1 MSGMKTMARLELM
14 LRFRAGRWR
23 WLLLSWFLGLVLFS
37 VLLELVVRRSVGY
50 QGHEGTV
57 LFGGLQLFMLA
68 LALFIVPA
76 LTSQSVNGDRE
87 QGRLGVLQVTEL
99 TPTDI
104 IGGKLLAAWGTACVF
119 VIVSAPITIWAMV
132 QGGITVWQ
140 VLVVS
145 LVMMLLLGIICA
157 IGLGLSAILSR
168 STTSS
173 VLTYVAVFVLAV
185 GTVVLS
191 GLVTAINE
199 PSDGGLI
206 WQPLVAN
213 PFVILADAAPSAP
226 MTRTCY
232 SIRGGSAIRSTGSA
246 PVPSTSSP
254 KVICQT
260 TLLAGDVLGG
270 IRQGIR
276 NDEHPNSSESGGTPV
291 WPYGLGFD
299 LVIVGAGCG
308 RQCDG
313 FARRGARTQWCPAGV
328 SVGTFGA
335 HSVLWIG
342 LRFPK
347 TTGRTYRID
356 RQHNGTDSTDPGTP
370 IGTRRKNWT
379 ARGDGQTDNRQQTRR
394 RSADGQHRPSM
405 NCFCLRFVSIA
416 HDTTT
421 PSPQ

>member
-1 MSGMKTMARLELM
+1 MSGMITMARLELM

-23 WLLLSWFLGLVLFS
+23 WLLLSWFLGLVIFS
-37 VLLELVVRRSVGY
+37 VLLEVVIGRSMGY
-50 QGHEGTV
+50 EGHEGTV

-68 LALFIVPA
+68 LALIIVPA

-99 TPTDI
+99 TPIDI

-132 QGGITVWQ
+132 QGGITIWQ

-145 LVMMLLLGIICA
+145 FVMMLLLGIICA

-185 GTVVLS
+185 GTLVLS
-191 GLVTAINE
+191 GLITAINA
-199 PSDGGLI
+199 PSGGGLA

-226 MTRTCY
+226 TTRICY
-232 SIRGGSAIRSTGSA
+232 SVQGGSTSPGSA
-246 PVPSTSSP
+246 PAEPAAPSP

-260 TLLAGDVLGG
+260 ELLSGDVLGG

-276 NDEHPNSSESGGTPV
+276 NEERPNSSQSGGSPL
-291 WPYGLGFD
+291 WPCGLGFD
-299 LVIVGAGCG
+299 LAVAGALLW
-308 RQCDG
+308 
-313 FARRGARTQWCPAGV
+313 AAVRRLRTPRVRVPSGV
-328 SVGTFGA
+328 RLA
-335 HSVLWIG
+335 
-342 LRFPK
+342 
-347 TTGRTYRID
+347 
-356 RQHNGTDSTDPGTP
+356 
-370 IGTRRKNWT
+370 
-379 ARGDGQTDNRQQTRR
+379 
-394 RSADGQHRPSM
+394 
-405 NCFCLRFVSIA
+405 
-416 HDTTT
+416 
-421 PSPQ
+421 

>member
-1 MSGMKTMARLELM
+1 MSGMTTMARLELL

-23 WLLLSWFLGLVLFS
+23 WLLLSWFLGLVVFS
-37 VLLELVVRRSVGY
+37 VLLELVIRRSTGY

-57 LFGGLQLFMLA
+57 LFSGLQLFMLA

-76 LTSQSVNGDRE
+76 LTAQSVNGDRE

-119 VIVSAPITIWAMV
+119 VIVSAPITVWAMI
-132 QGGITVWQ
+132 QGGITIWQ

-191 GLVTAINE
+191 GLVSAINE
-199 PSDGGLI
+199 PSGGGLT

-213 PFVILADAAPSAP
+213 PFVILADAAPAAP
-226 MTRTCY
+226 STRTCY
-232 SIRGGSAIRSTGSA
+232 TVQGGVATVLPGSA
-246 PVPSTSSP
+246 PGAPTTASP
-254 KVICQT
+254 QIICQT
-260 TLLAGDVLGG
+260 NLLSGDILGG

-276 NDEHPNSSESGGTPV
+276 GDERPGNFQSGGSPV
-291 WPYGLGFD
+291 WPYGLAFD
-299 LVIVGAGCG
+299 LLVAAALLWAAV
-308 RQCDG
+308 
-313 FARRGARTQWCPAGV
+313 RRLRTPRVRVPSGV
-328 SVGTFGA
+328 RLA
-335 HSVLWIG
+335 
-342 LRFPK
+342 
-347 TTGRTYRID
+347 
-356 RQHNGTDSTDPGTP
+356 
-370 IGTRRKNWT
+370 
-379 ARGDGQTDNRQQTRR
+379 
-394 RSADGQHRPSM
+394 
-405 NCFCLRFVSIA
+405 
-416 HDTTT
+416 
-421 PSPQ
+421 